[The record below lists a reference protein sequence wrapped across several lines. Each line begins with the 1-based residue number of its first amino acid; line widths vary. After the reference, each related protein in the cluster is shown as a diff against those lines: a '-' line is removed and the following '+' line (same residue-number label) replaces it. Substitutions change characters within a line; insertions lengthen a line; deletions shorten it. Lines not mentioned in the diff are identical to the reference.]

1 MRKYEEL
8 SNSEVSEV
16 MAIIDDEEFD
26 YDHVYKAIIEIASRA
41 KKRINKLSYLERTDD
56 VRTAVNF
63 LIAKQY
69 EIIDAV
75 NLLMEERE

>member
-26 YDHVYKAIIEIASRA
+26 YDHVYKAIIEIASREP
-41 KKRINKLSYLERTDD
+41 KKRIDKLSY
-56 VRTAVNF
+56 F
-63 LIAKQY
+63 LPCPNHCTWFN
-69 EIIDAV
+69 V
-75 NLLMEERE
+75 GLV